1 MYYSPV
7 ACVISDA
14 VPDGKAAHYDGKQ
27 ILVQRGG
34 DAHDMFRGI
43 AEEMAAARLGQGF
56 GAQCAAYMLCR
67 QYGVEP
73 PAVGRPPE
81 AFSKGDAQAI
91 RGEMEKIHKVAGD
104 IGKRMQRNLEPPAKA
119 DKPVVP
125 E

>member
-1 MYYSPV
+1 
-7 ACVISDA
+7 
-14 VPDGKAAHYDGKQ
+14 
-27 ILVQRGG
+27 
-34 DAHDMFRGI
+34 
-43 AEEMAAARLGQGF
+43 
-56 GAQCAAYMLCR
+56 MLCR

-73 PAVGRPPE
+73 PAVGQPPE